1 MLLGLCPS
9 MLLLYFSL
17 VCSQSGYERQEKQV
31 CIWICNLP
39 TTCSS
44 PLCHLSQ
51 TLYFCSDRPEAL
63 VILAH
68 ILFAHLFTCS
78 YFWKMTIK
86 NFQIEYDSINSQ
98 NIFTNGDTINGRIV
112 VEASKETSIQSLT
125 FIGKGSAKV
134 CWHEYYGQYSSGYFW
149 SDEKY
154 YEIKQR
160 ILRAG
165 TDCIPK
171 GRHVFPFSFKVPN
184 RKMPSSFKS
193 SVGKIVHKLKAELKQ
208 SMKLT
213 KKAKAHFAFVSKA
226 DMTIPGLMEPQHDC
240 TDKKITVFGSGI
252 IAMDVHTQ
260 RMGYHPGKRNVCTQ
274 NILKETLESIAP
286 HSNRRVKKVITI
298 PRSLPPSILNSSII
312 QLEYRLKIF
321 LGVKY
326 AINPEIK
333 LPIVVLPDFED
344 PAGKQPPGPAAAY
357 RFEQFGTS
365 RKQSWSKASQSSDLP
380 PPYGAHAEYPYLSD
394 YKYQR

>member
-1 MLLGLCPS
+1 
-9 MLLLYFSL
+9 
-17 VCSQSGYERQEKQV
+17 
-31 CIWICNLP
+31 
-39 TTCSS
+39 
-44 PLCHLSQ
+44 
-51 TLYFCSDRPEAL
+51 
-63 VILAH
+63 
-68 ILFAHLFTCS
+68 
-78 YFWKMTIK
+78 MTIK

-112 VEASKETSIQSLT
+112 VEVSKETSVQSLT

-134 CWHEYYGQYSSGYFW
+134 CWHEYYGQHSSGYYW

-165 TDCIPK
+165 TDFIPK

-213 KKAKAHFAFVSKA
+213 KKAKAHFTFVSKA

-260 RMGYHPGKRNVCTQ
+260 RMGYHPGEDLQVKVEIHNLSSRDVKPKFVLYEKQSFFAQGNRNVCTQ
-274 NILKETLESIAP
+274 NVLKETLESIAP
-286 HSNRRVKKVITI
+286 HSKRRVKKVITI

-333 LPIVVLPDFED
+333 LPIVVLPAFEV
-344 PAGKQPPGPAAAY
+344 PAGQQPPDPAAAY
-357 RFEQFGTS
+357 GFEQFGRS

-380 PPYGAHAEYPYLSD
+380 PPYGAHAEYPTLSD
-394 YKYQR
+394 YKYRR